1 MKIVFIFQ
9 ICSCKILV
17 FPHEKKNIE
26 SASSFQIYRV
36 QFSDHC
42 SNATKKP
49 FHICGDFLGRLI
61 EYGLIFS
68 KRLNSFLFRS
78 LFPFLFMS
86 SHTLSRY
93 HPDYTFCIVNSYSFL
108 FLLSFSY
115 NRPRS
120 RRVPMESLGYRKTK
134 VNGLTR
140 FIFLLRIRSHI
151 FHSVF
156 AGYCS
161 TNGTFLL
168 RKSCVSRPNRPTF
181 RSRQSPADRL
191 LLLCGSAVLPELC
204 RQR

>member
-1 MKIVFIFQ
+1 MYEYNLATIVQ
-9 ICSCKILV
+9 MQRK
-17 FPHEKKNIE
+17 
-26 SASSFQIYRV
+26 R
-36 QFSDHC
+36 
-42 SNATKKP
+42 P

-168 RKSCVSRPNRPTF
+168 RKLCVSRPDRPNVSQSLESC
-181 RSRQSPADRL
+181 RSTVAF
-191 LLLCGSAVLPELC
+191 V
-204 RQR
+204 RQRGATRVMSIAMNFELYFIYSGGRTRR